1 MDKISFANI
10 ATNYEGMLALIMAV
24 SVLVIPFLAAKL
36 LTRFSTFKEIAQLN
50 QAVVDEKSQKAY
62 WVKNQAWNRRWGGLF
77 IAIIFAAIIPFV
89 ITSESQPWWSYPL
102 DIFVILMV
110 YDFFYYL
117 THRFAF
123 HGGGRLQ
130 LIHAVHH
137 QQKNPCRMDSSYIHP
152 LEVAIGLG
160 LYIGSVILL
169 SLVMGKFH
177 IVTLILTWIT
187 FSEINLHNHD
197 RQESDKAPFG
207 YLKYVA
213 DMHHVHHSRFTSGN
227 YATITLLYDWMF
239 GTLDH
244 GNGWRKKNA

>member
-1 MDKISFANI
+1 MNEITFANI
-10 ATNYEGMLALIMAV
+10 AANYEGLLALIMAV
-24 SVLVIPFLAAKL
+24 CVLVIPFLAAKL
-36 LTRFSTFKEIAQLN
+36 LTRFSTFKEISTLN
-50 QAVVDEKSQKAY
+50 KAVVDEKSQKTY

-77 IAIIFAAIIPFV
+77 IAIIFTAIIPFV
-89 ITSESQPWWSYPL
+89 ITSESQPWWLYPL

-123 HGGGRLQ
+123 HGGGKLQ

-160 LYIGSVILL
+160 LYVGSVVLL

-177 IVTLILTWIT
+177 IATLILTWIA

-197 RQESDKAPFG
+197 RQESGSAPFG

-244 GNGWRKKNA
+244 GDGWRKKNA